1 MTSIALKV
9 STFISPI
16 LQITRLRCSYLPKAL
31 QLVCWSQNLKSGPL
45 GDFIACALNHSVH
58 WGVLFIEQAS
68 GHLYQN
74 HLGWFIGM
82 IKIYRS
88 HLEPIKSRIS
98 QTLLFATW
106 ELGLDVWVLESNGI
120 LAPLVVSASLWN
132 WQCGQFLS
140 FFLWAAGGV
149 HSTLRMDKMMLTFM
163 PEEAFWVSV
172 FDSHFPFT
180 LHLLLPSNQFCTLS
194 SK

>member
-88 HLEPIKSRIS
+88 HLERIKSRIS
-98 QTLLFATW
+98 QTVVCD
-106 ELGLDVWVLESNGI
+106 LGVGAGCLGSGKQ
-120 LAPLVVSASLWN
+120 WN
-132 WQCGQFLS
+132 LGSSSGFCLSVKLTMWSVS
-140 FFLWAAGGV
+140 FFLSLSCWRGAF
-149 HSTLRMDKMMLTFM
+149 HS
-163 PEEAFWVSV
+163 E
-172 FDSHFPFT
+172 
-180 LHLLLPSNQFCTLS
+180 NG
-194 SK
+194 